1 MGDTIQLTSAV
12 DGFIF
17 DAYRA
22 PPGNARQ
29 GGLVLIQEIFGVTGH
44 IRALADG
51 YAEVGYDVIAPSFYD
66 RLEPGFEA
74 DYGPEAVAKGAR
86 FSQATSW
93 DQVQG
98 DLQAAID
105 ILAGPV
111 FVAGYC
117 WGGTAAWLAACRCDR
132 VAAVS
137 SYYGRRIP
145 ELIDETPRCPS
156 ILHFGK
162 TDASIPRETVV
173 AIGEAHADLPIF
185 LYDAGHGFNSDRRA
199 DYSPDA
205 ARLARLRTLQ
215 LFQRSSGVRSEH

>member
-86 FSQATSW
+86 FSQATSRRPSTSW
-93 DQVQG
+93 RARCSWPATAG
-98 DLQAAID
+98 AERPPGWPPAA
-105 ILAGPV
+105 V
-111 FVAGYC
+111 
-117 WGGTAAWLAACRCDR
+117 TAWRRCPATM
-132 VAAVS
+132 VAAS
-137 SYYGRRIP
+137 
-145 ELIDETPRCPS
+145 PS
-156 ILHFGK
+156 
-162 TDASIPRETVV
+162 
-173 AIGEAHADLPIF
+173 
-185 LYDAGHGFNSDRRA
+185 
-199 DYSPDA
+199 
-205 ARLARLRTLQ
+205 
-215 LFQRSSGVRSEH
+215 